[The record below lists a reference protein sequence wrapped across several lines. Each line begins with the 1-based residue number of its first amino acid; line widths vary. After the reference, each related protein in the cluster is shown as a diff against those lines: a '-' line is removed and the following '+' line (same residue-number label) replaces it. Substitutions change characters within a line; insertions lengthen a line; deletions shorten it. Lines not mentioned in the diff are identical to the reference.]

1 MLTRW
6 MSGSS
11 PVRYLRNSATLFS
24 RAATSPRFSSSLR
37 LARAARL
44 VVVPLN
50 LFTRLHRCQ
59 AWIQCGARSGLL
71 ARSSRRH
78 MTQAQQGVL
87 ALLLQ
92 WPGVPKAYDSYASQ
106 KGELPVDSSLGAQGG
121 PGCQGA
127 AAAARDGPSPCRAAC
142 WHQRLGAAVCRQRQ
156 V

>member
-59 AWIQCGARSGLL
+59 TWIQCGARSGLL
-71 ARSSRRH
+71 ATSSRRH

-87 ALLLQ
+87 ALLL
-92 WPGVPKAYDSYASQ
+92 
-106 KGELPVDSSLGAQGG
+106 
-121 PGCQGA
+121 
-127 AAAARDGPSPCRAAC
+127 
-142 WHQRLGAAVCRQRQ
+142 
-156 V
+156 